1 MAVRIRFSGC
11 LFSIIASIVLTI
23 ALNLMLRGCSTFGE
37 ESLAG
42 TWTLDRSASD
52 DVNKA
57 IDGVVRKMNVITRP
71 IARGRLRKTNPAYER
86 ITLAFTAES
95 ARITA
100 GPGHP
105 VVLPASGAAVRWK
118 RSDGEVFTVSGRL
131 QNGTF
136 VETFDAKDGR
146 RINRFSSG
154 AGAKLLMDVTVTSP
168 RLPTALRYRLV
179 YRR

>member
-23 ALNLMLRGCSTFGE
+23 ALNLMLRGCSTFAD

-42 TWTLDRSASD
+42 TWTLDRAASD

-57 IDGVVRKMNVITRP
+57 IDAVVKKMNAITRP

-86 ITLAFTAES
+86 ITLEFSDVS

-100 GPGHP
+100 GPGNP

-118 RSDGEVFTVSGRL
+118 RSDGETFTVSGRMG
-131 QNGTF
+131 NGAY
-136 VETFDAKDGR
+136 VETFDARDGR
-146 RINRFSSG
+146 RVNRFSA
-154 AGAKLLMDVTVTSP
+154 AGGKLVMDVTVTSP
-168 RLPTALRYRLV
+168 RLPSALRYRLV